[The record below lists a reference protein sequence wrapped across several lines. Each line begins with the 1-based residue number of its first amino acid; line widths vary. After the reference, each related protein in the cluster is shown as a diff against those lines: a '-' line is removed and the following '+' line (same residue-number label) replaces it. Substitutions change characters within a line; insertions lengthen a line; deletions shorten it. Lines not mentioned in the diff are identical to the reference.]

1 MGDRLKFEAPEG
13 ATPIDDEG
21 LIPAAIATYRDL
33 CAVEAEN
40 ILSAADRHLSRR
52 KNADAAW
59 LDEPFLR
66 RLHADMFGA
75 VWDWAGRYRQVEL
88 NIGVAPH
95 RVPEEIGRLLGDF
108 RHWHALTPGEMPVL
122 ERAARLHHR
131 LSWIHPFRN
140 GNGRHA
146 RMAADVYLNSQSHP
160 LPAWPGEELAA
171 TNAVRR
177 RYLAALRAA
186 DAGDFGLLVVLME
199 NLLPA
204 R

>member
-1 MGDRLKFEAPEG
+1 MGGLTFESPEG
-13 ATPIDDEG
+13 ATPIDADG
-21 LIPAAIATYRDL
+21 LIPQAIATYGDL

-40 ILSAADRHLSRR
+40 ILAAADRHLNRR

-66 RLHADMFGA
+66 RLHADMFGE
-75 VWDWAGRYRQVEL
+75 VWTWAGIYRQVEL

-95 RVPEEIGRLLGDF
+95 RVAEEIGRLLGDF
-108 RHWHALTPGEMPVL
+108 RHWHGLTPAEMPVL

-131 LSWIHPFRN
+131 LSWIHPFHN

-146 RMAADVYLNSQSHP
+146 RMAADVYLHSQRHA
-160 LPAWPGEELAA
+160 LPDWPGEELAA
-171 TNAVRR
+171 TNAIRR
-177 RYLAALRAA
+177 RYLAALKAA
-186 DAGDFGLLVVLME
+186 DAGDFGPLLALME
-199 NLLPA
+199 SLLPA

>member
-1 MGDRLKFEAPEG
+1 MGALTFESPEG
-13 ATPIDDEG
+13 ATPIDADG
-21 LIPAAIATYRDL
+21 LIPEAIATYGDL

-40 ILSAADRHLSRR
+40 ILAAADRHLSRR
-52 KNADAAW
+52 KNADASW
-59 LDEPFLR
+59 LDEPYLR
-66 RLHADMFGA
+66 GLHADMFGE
-75 VWDWAGRYRQVEL
+75 VWTWAGKYRQVAL

-95 RVPEEIGRLLGDF
+95 AVPEEIGKLLGDF
-108 RHWHALTPGEMPVL
+108 RHWHGLRSAEMPVL

-146 RMAADVYLNSQSHP
+146 RMAADVYLHSQRHP
-160 LPAWPGEELAA
+160 LPDWPGEELAA
-171 TNAVRR
+171 TNETRR

-186 DAGDFGLLVVLME
+186 DAGDFGPLLALIGS
-199 NLLPA
+199 LLPA

>member
-1 MGDRLKFEAPEG
+1 MGDRLKLEGPEG
-13 ATPIDDEG
+13 ATPIDAEG
-21 LIPAAIATYRDL
+21 LIPEAIATYGDL

-40 ILSAADRHLSRR
+40 ILSAAGRHLYRR
-52 KNADAAW
+52 KNLDAAW

-75 VWDWAGRYRQVEL
+75 VWTWAGTYRRIEL
-88 NIGVAPH
+88 NIGVAPY

-146 RMAADVYLNSQSHP
+146 RMAADVYLHSQRHP
-160 LPAWPGEELAA
+160 LPDWPAEELAA
-171 TNAVRR
+171 TNDIRR
-177 RYLAALRAA
+177 RYLAALQAA
-186 DAGDFGLLVVLME
+186 DQGDFGLLIALMGS
-199 NLLPA
+199 LLPSG
-204 R
+204 

>member
-1 MGDRLKFEAPEG
+1 MGDRLKFAAPEG
-13 ATPIDDEG
+13 ATPIDGEG
-21 LIPAAIATYRDL
+21 LIPVIATYRDL
-33 CAVEAEN
+33 CAVEMEN
-40 ILSAADRHLSRR
+40 ILSASDRHLSRR

-66 RLHADMFGA
+66 RLHADMFGS
-75 VWDWAGRYRQVEL
+75 VWAWAGKYRQVEL

-95 RVPEEIGRLLGDF
+95 KVAEEIGRLLGDF
-108 RHWHALTPGEMPVL
+108 RHWHGLTVGEMPVL

-146 RMAADVYLNSQSHP
+146 RMAADIYLNSQGHP

-171 TNAVRR
+171 TNETRR
-177 RYLAALRAA
+177 RYLAALRTA
-186 DAGDFGLLVVLME
+186 DAGDFGPLLALIE
-199 NLLPA
+199 SLLPA